1 MPIGGQVV
9 VYVAGEVW
17 QDRGA
22 AASAAAH
29 PKTESA
35 PPEAPVSRQPVITI
49 ERHIIEAERQFPE
62 ATGAFS
68 NILYDIAF
76 AAKMIAR
83 EVRRAGLADIL
94 GYTGEVNVQGEDV
107 KKLDEFAHEVIFKAL
122 DHTGH
127 LCGMASEEVEDF
139 IPIPERFPTGK
150 YCVLFDPLDGSSN
163 IEANVSVGT
172 IFSIHRKISDHP
184 RGCAQDCLQPGY
196 HQVAAGYVVYGS
208 STMLVYTTGN
218 GVHGFTLEPSIG
230 EFLLSHPNIRIPQPG
245 QRIYSVNEGNY
256 SKWMPE
262 QRALVDY
269 LKGAG
274 GDNPRLFT
282 SRYIGSLVADFHRNL
297 LYGGFFMY
305 PADQKNRNGKLRLLY
320 EAAPLAMIAEQAGG
334 RASDGVRPIGSIIP
348 ESLHQRTPLYIG
360 TSEFVELA
368 EHFLAGRRASEPASI
383 EAVAAGV

>member
-1 MPIGGQVV
+1 VSSKSVV
-9 VYVAGEVW
+9 
-17 QDRGA
+17 
-22 AASAAAH
+22 
-29 PKTESA
+29 
-35 PPEAPVSRQPVITI
+35 TI

-68 NILYDIAF
+68 NIMYDIAF

-83 EVRRAGLADIL
+83 EVRRAGLADVL
-94 GYTGEVNVQGEDV
+94 GYTGEVNVQGEEV

-139 IPIPERFPTGK
+139 IPIPDRFPTGK

-172 IFSIHRKISDHP
+172 IFSVHRKISDHP
-184 RGCAQDCLQPGY
+184 RGCMEDCLQPGY
-196 HQVAAGYVVYGS
+196 KQVAAGYVVYGS
-208 STMLVYTTGN
+208 SSMLVYTTGN

-230 EFLLSHPNIRIPQPG
+230 EFLLSHPNIRIPTPS

-256 SKWMPE
+256 GKWLPE
-262 QRALVDY
+262 QQRLVD
-269 LKGAG
+269 
-274 GDNPRLFT
+274 
-282 SRYIGSLVADFHRNL
+282 HL
-297 LYGGFFMY
+297 LYGGMFMY
-305 PADQKNRNGKLRLLY
+305 PADAKSPRGKLRLLY

-334 RASDGVRPIGSIIP
+334 RASDGTRPINQIIP
-348 ESLHQRTPLYIG
+348 DSLHQRTPLYVG
-360 TSEFVELA
+360 TTEFVQTA
-368 EHFLAGRRASEPASI
+368 EEFLAGGRSDAAAPVSI